1 MPSFRL
7 LAALLILPL
16 LPLLP
21 MAAAQELPPADAAA
35 VQALIAKF
43 ADPDPFVNG
52 DAAAALAAAGEAAVP
67 QLTAALQSADEN
79 SRWCAAIALEKM
91 TPAGKGAI
99 APLTGALQESSANVR
114 WCAALALGKYGSA
127 ASGAAAALQK
137 LLHDDDRDVRWAAA
151 AALRRIDPKT
161 INRPPETAQV
171 IARIEQLA
179 PPLMQELHV
188 PGLSICLIEKE
199 QLLWSKNFGLADAGR
214 TDSVT
219 SATIFEACSMSK
231 PVFAWLV
238 LKLAD
243 DGRIDLDTPLSRYRR
258 EEFVSLAEDS
268 GRQITARMV
277 LSHSSG
283 LPNWRKGG
291 EERGGPLPL
300 YFQPGLKFGYSGEGI
315 YYLQRVIE
323 QITGEPLERL
333 ARRLLFEPLGLK
345 ESSFLWSET
354 LSPLMAAG
362 HDNSGQPLPR
372 SRYLHANGAYTL
384 YTTAEEYARLMT
396 TMLGKESGGGPVLSN
411 KMRQEMVQHQLRM
424 DTREVT
430 DRPGRYL
437 GVSAWRGLGWAID
450 ATITRD
456 ILYHSGANQ
465 TGFRCYCQY
474 NREEGSG
481 IVIMTNSLNGSE
493 LWSRLISAVGDY

>member
-1 MPSFRL
+1 MPAFRMLASL
-7 LAALLILPL
+7 LFLA
-16 LPLLP
+16 LLP
-21 MAAAQELPPADAAA
+21 MAAAQELPPADATA

-43 ADPDPFVNG
+43 SDQDPFVNG

-67 QLTAALQSADEN
+67 QLAAALQSADEN
-79 SRWCAAIALEKM
+79 SRWCAAIALGKIA
-91 TPAGKGAI
+91 PAGKTAI
-99 APLTGALQESSANVR
+99 IPLTGALQDSSANVR
-114 WCAALALGKYGSA
+114 WCAAAALGKYGPA
-127 ASGAAAALQK
+127 ARNAAAALHE
-137 LLHDDDRDVRWAAA
+137 LLGDDDRDVRWAAA
-151 AALRRIDPKT
+151 AALRRIDPAA
-161 INRPPETAQV
+161 INRPPEPAQV
-171 IARIEQLA
+171 IAGIETLI
-179 PPLMQELHV
+179 PPLMLELHV
-188 PGLSICLIEKE
+188 PGLSICLIRKE
-199 QLLWSKNFGLADAGR
+199 QILWSKSYGVADAGR
-214 TDSVT
+214 SDSVT

-243 DGRIDLDTPLSRYRR
+243 DGRIDLDAPLSRYRQ
-258 EEFVSLAEDS
+258 EEFISLDEDY

-300 YFQPGLKFGYSGEGI
+300 YFRPGLKFGYSGEGI
-315 YYLQRVIE
+315 YYLQRVVEEIS
-323 QITGEPLERL
+323 GEPLERL
-333 ARRLLFEPLGLK
+333 ARRLLLAPLGLK
-345 ESSFLWSET
+345 ETSFLWSEE
-354 LSPLMAAG
+354 LAPFMAAG

-384 YTTAEEYARLMT
+384 YTTAEEYAQLMMA
-396 TMLGKESGGGPVLSN
+396 MLGRESGGGPALSK
-411 KMRQEMVQHQLRM
+411 KMHQEMVKHQIRM

-474 NREEGSG
+474 NLEEGSG
-481 IVIMTNSLNGSE
+481 IVIMTNGLNGSE
-493 LWSRLISAVGDY
+493 LWSRLISVIGDY